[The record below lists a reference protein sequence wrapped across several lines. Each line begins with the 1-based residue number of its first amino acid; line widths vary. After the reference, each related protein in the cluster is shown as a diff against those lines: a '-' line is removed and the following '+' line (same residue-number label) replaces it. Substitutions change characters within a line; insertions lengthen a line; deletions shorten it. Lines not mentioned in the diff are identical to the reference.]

1 VGIYAWNNFDT
12 NLWGWQMGV
21 FVAVTLPLGLM
32 ILRYAPGGEGTMAT
46 FLAVSVTFPILELSE
61 LLKIAH

>member
-1 VGIYAWNNFDT
+1 MA
-12 NLWGWQMGV
+12 V

-46 FLAVSVTFPILELSE
+46 FLAVSVTFPILELFE